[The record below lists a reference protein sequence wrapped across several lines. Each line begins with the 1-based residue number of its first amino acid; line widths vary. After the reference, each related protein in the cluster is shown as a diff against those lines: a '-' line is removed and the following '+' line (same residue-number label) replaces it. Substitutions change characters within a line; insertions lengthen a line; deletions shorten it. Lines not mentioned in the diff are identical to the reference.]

1 MGESIKAKS
10 RFNKHKFLGKLI
22 MFPIQ
27 LSSRLL
33 LIAICF
39 IFYAFGH
46 ASNVPELKQDI
57 VHPQDLARF
66 IGDGQLFVI
75 FPQKKESLA
84 VRGTKEKE
92 TFETRFVSS
101 ISVINAS
108 AKHVRSVIN
117 DYANYSTFM
126 PQNDHSEVVKKT
138 PEYVIARYSVF
149 VKLPVFK
156 IHAIFDLKHVLN
168 NKGDITWTLID
179 GHMKASLG
187 RWEIIPISEKKTLV
201 INTSWSDHKSIGFI
215 SRMLMKAQPDL
226 AMAVPI
232 GTTALMLEAV
242 KQRAE
247 RKKRNNSPDSQQSM
261 HTSPNIPYISNI
273 KIPQHTVNAL
283 LKHGQVLIVHP
294 AQWIRIGD
302 NEALDLVFTSSM
314 DVICAP
320 IEQVKKISTDVSQ
333 YPDIFYQVTSVTPHK
348 DKMTIDWR
356 LKLWFSLFSFTI
368 DLTNQYYW
376 ENDNILTFTREA
388 GDLEYVFGRRE
399 WISLGPEKTMIVF
412 TTGFQGGNAAP
423 FFLKFVKMLPNSQV
437 VGSTSVCSVL
447 MEKHIPWIESR
458 LQNKKARN
466 QK

>member
-1 MGESIKAKS
+1 MGEATQEKS
-10 RFNKHKFLGKLI
+10 RFKKHSFLGKLI
-22 MFPIQ
+22 MFHIN
-27 LSSRLL
+27 LSGSLL
-33 LIAICF
+33 LLAICF
-39 IFYAFGH
+39 ISYGFGH
-46 ASNVPELKQDI
+46 ASKVPVLKQDI
-57 VHPQDLARF
+57 VHTQDLAKF

-75 FPQKKESLA
+75 FPQKKEILA

-108 AKHVRSVIN
+108 AKRVRSVIN
-117 DYANYSTFM
+117 DYANYFTFM
-126 PQNDHSEVVKKT
+126 PQNDHSEIVKKT
-138 PEYVIARYSVF
+138 SEYVIARYSVF

-156 IHAIFDLKHVLN
+156 IHTTFDLRHDLF

-179 GHMKASLG
+179 GNMKASLG
-187 RWEIIPISEKKTLV
+187 RWEIIPLSEKKTIV
-201 INTSWSDHKSIGFI
+201 INTSWSDHKSIGFM
-215 SRMLMKAQPDL
+215 SRMLMRAQPDL

-242 KQRAE
+242 KRRAE
-247 RKKRNNSPDSQQSM
+247 NSCSDPPDRFKSAL
-261 HTSPNIPYISNI
+261 TSPNIPYISNI
-273 KIPQHTVNAL
+273 NIPKQTINAL
-283 LKHGQVLIVHP
+283 LKHGQLLIVHP
-294 AQWIRIGD
+294 EQWIRAG
-302 NEALDLVFTSSM
+302 EKESLKLVFTSGM
-314 DVICAP
+314 DVVNAP
-320 IEQVKKISTDVSQ
+320 IEKVRKNSTDVSE
-333 YPDIFYQVTSVTPHK
+333 YPNIFYQVKSVTPHK

-368 DLTNQYYW
+368 DLTHQYYW

-399 WISLGPEKTMIVF
+399 WIALEPEKTMIVF

-437 VGSTSVCSVL
+437 IGSTSVCSVL

-466 QK
+466 KQ